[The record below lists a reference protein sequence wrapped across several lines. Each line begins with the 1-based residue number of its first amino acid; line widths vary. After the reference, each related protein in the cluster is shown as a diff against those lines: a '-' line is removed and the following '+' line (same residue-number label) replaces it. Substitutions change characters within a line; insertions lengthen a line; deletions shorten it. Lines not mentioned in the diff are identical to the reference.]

1 MKRFNGIYVA
11 LVLFGII
18 NLLDALARFGGD
30 AMDLEPIPFF
40 LFSAW
45 VFVRNTVGYTLLLA
59 APSLLLGKCSRIL
72 LSVVFCYV
80 LGIEA
85 AMRYSE
91 NVFHANLS
99 SVWLSLVENTSLH
112 EISEFLCMSATGTA
126 IAGTAFMMLAM
137 MVGVLL
143 IWYSQYPKPS
153 KRSFLVG
160 TMFCI
165 PFLITNCLLIGF
177 QNGNWKFGIN
187 QTHYTQFVFG
197 TINAI
202 TEMRGINQACDN
214 RGLPQKLK
222 VGIDAADMPD
232 GVFVLGESSTRNN
245 WHLYGYPRQTT
256 PRMDTLCG
264 CGEAV
269 KFNDVVG
276 TQPAT
281 VEALALLLTDA
292 SFDDKA
298 RGNWTLAEAYRRAGY
313 RCVLISNQYSW
324 GDTTST
330 LYKIFNGCEK
340 RTSPRIEFGEN
351 GYDEKLAAILGNE
364 LQSGDGRP
372 TIAFLHLAGIHYPVR
387 PEHVHPPE
395 DTHFNDDIDEEF
407 MRPFSSRTRD
417 RLNRYDDGILYEDK
431 VLGMIVD
438 ILRRQSRPSFMFFI
452 SDHGESPRAESW
464 RSYVDNDIY
473 ELPVLLWMSPSYS
486 SHFPEMA
493 KRIVKASSKRMQS
506 DEMTHGLLELG
517 FIRDIPMQSAS
528 MSFLSEEFIGR
539 NPRFIN
545 KGRSIYPKD
554 SLPRTTPRSP

>member
-1 MKRFNGIYVA
+1 MKRPNGIYVA
-11 LVLFGII
+11 LALFGVI
-18 NLLDALARFGGD
+18 NLLDALAHFGGD
-30 AMDLEPIPFF
+30 SVDLPPIPFF

-45 VFVRNTVGYTLLLA
+45 VLLRNTIGYTLLLA
-59 APSLLLGKCSRIL
+59 APTLLLGKHSRIL
-72 LSVVFCYV
+72 LSAVFCYV

-91 NVFHANLS
+91 NVFHADLS
-99 SVWLSLVENTSLH
+99 SIWLSLVENTSVH
-112 EISEFLCMSATGTA
+112 EIGEFLRMSATGMA
-126 IAGTAFMMLAM
+126 IAGTVFLILSMTS
-137 MVGVLL
+137 GVLL
-143 IWYSQYPKPS
+143 IRYSQYPKPS
-153 KRSFLVG
+153 KRSFVFG
-160 TMFCI
+160 TMFCV
-165 PFLITNCLLIGF
+165 PFLLANCLLIGF
-177 QNGNWKFGIN
+177 QSGNWKFGIN
-187 QTHYTQFVFG
+187 QMHYTKFVFG
-197 TINAI
+197 TIRAI
-202 TEMRGINQACDN
+202 TEMHGINQACDN
-214 RGLPQKLK
+214 RGLPQNLK

-256 PRMDTLCG
+256 PRMDSLYR
-264 CGEAV
+264 CGEVV

-281 VEALALLLTDA
+281 VDALALLLTDV
-292 SFDDKA
+292 SFTDKA

-313 RCVLISNQYSW
+313 RCILISNQYSW

-351 GYDEKLAAILGNE
+351 GYDEKLAVILDKE

-395 DTHFNDDIDEEF
+395 DTHFSDNIDEEF
-407 MRPFSSRTRD
+407 MRQFSSSTRD

-438 ILRRQSRPSFMFFI
+438 ILRRRPRPSFMFFI
-452 SDHGESPRAESW
+452 SDHGESPRAETW

-473 ELPVLLWMSPSYS
+473 ELPALLWMSPSYS
-486 SHFPEMA
+486 SHFPQMA
-493 KRIVKASSKRMQS
+493 KRVAKASSKRMQS

-517 FIRDIPMQSAS
+517 FIQDMPIQSDN

-539 NPRFIN
+539 SPRFIN
-545 KGRSIYPKD
+545 KGRSIYSKER
-554 SLPRTTPRSP
+554 LPHTTPRSP